1 MEWTRFD
8 AVAEELA
15 ATRAEVLGLVLLV
28 LGGVVVAWLVVQR
41 PMSSSP
47 TADPAAVSVASPAA
61 TDTAVDDEQ
70 ALDDGVG
77 GDGVVSSPDPAG
89 AITGGDGVAAQ
100 ATTSPVVV
108 HVMGAVAR
116 PGVVEL
122 VAGDRVVD
130 AVAAAG
136 GATDDAAVG
145 ALNMARVVGD
155 GERILVP
162 TPADVEAGLVPDPA
176 AGSIPAGGG
185 MPSTSAGGTANG
197 TVDGAGVRDDQ
208 GRLDLNGAT
217 VADLE
222 ELPGVGPVIAERV
235 IAWRDANGGFE
246 AVGQLREV
254 TGIGE
259 KTFQSLADLVVVG

>member
-28 LGGVVVAWLVVQR
+28 LGGVMVAWLVVQR
-41 PMSSSP
+41 PMSSP
-47 TADPAAVSVASPAA
+47 TADSAAVSVASPAA
-61 TDTAVDDEQ
+61 ATGTAVAAEQ
-70 ALDDGVG
+70 ALDDGDG
-77 GDGVVSSPDPAG
+77 GAGVVSSPEPTG

-100 ATTSPVVV
+100 AATPVVV

-176 AGSIPAGGG
+176 AGPLPAGGG
-185 MPSTSAGGTANG
+185 TPSSAADGTTNATG
-197 TVDGAGVRDDQ
+197 DGAGVRDDQ

-217 VADLE
+217 LADLE

>member
-61 TDTAVDDEQ
+61 TGTAVDDEQ

-77 GDGVVSSPDPAG
+77 GDGV
-89 AITGGDGVAAQ
+89 TAQ
-100 ATTSPVVV
+100 AAESPVVV

-136 GATDDAAVG
+136 GVTDDAAVG
-145 ALNMARVVGD
+145 ALNMARMVGD